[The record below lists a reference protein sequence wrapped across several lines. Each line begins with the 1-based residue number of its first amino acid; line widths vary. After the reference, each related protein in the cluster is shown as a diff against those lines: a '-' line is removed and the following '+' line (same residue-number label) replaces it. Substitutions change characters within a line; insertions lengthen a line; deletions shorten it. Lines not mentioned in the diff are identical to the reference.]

1 MAISNPFAR
10 LAGNQQP
17 VEEKAAEALPF
28 TMQVANNPKVKGVR
42 YGSRAMEASGA
53 QPEFIAANMAQA
65 SATKSAVILRAGDP
79 PQYNKD
85 RSPKSGVNLSKTSKQ
100 GFFKGA
106 LSKELRFA
114 RTDSSGNPLPHN
126 PKDAAHLDLKPTDP
140 DYQHTMQ
147 LDINMRDIIREIR
160 PGGDLE
166 VLGFDEKT
174 GLLRLAY
181 KEGRGPKTSEFN
193 GQFVINLYQGEHT
206 PQFYSRDWDRPDND
220 PDWDVDNKIIKKP
233 AALAALPEHIYKKIF
248 EDTFVVGYT
257 EEKSANPDPST
268 IKKAEVFANRPRSAE
283 EFKAAM
289 GEAHPH
295 FALIKECA
303 DLPKI
308 LETLRTQLPQEEA
321 EQTILEVYNRVSSI
335 VAGDWDGMALG
346 HPPSLDP
353 KFAEV
358 INVFKPGNEGLA
370 NIRKLVNTTQEYLV
384 QIQEKAQQKKDQG
397 MAISA
402 FEEKVLSINH
412 ITSIAS
418 EFAIARAGCITPHEF
433 LFQQV
438 LNDAYRDK
446 ANAHYGET
454 YNSALMQKAM
464 DRLVVDG
471 ANLSKDEVSSLAKNL
486 LAEEVKNANYKLSET
501 LLNKFAEHLSNNL
514 PLALKNDGK
523 HYALPHIHH
532 DMNVHDLYQHGFDM
546 RNPYGSNLEGA
557 WLLVTDDGGIIYGDT
572 QEQLIEVL
580 LTGDFL
586 KKNHIDVSHGADFSA
601 GWDRIIERQMALKQ
615 SIPEQTLEKYKD
627 YLATRPAKGVEL
639 PLSTAPPAQHQ
650 KTASTPHSAE
660 YLAVKANSYKS
671 ESLNPNVV
679 VEDKAKSQQ
688 FDMKA
693 GLKAAKAAHQQVE
706 VKEVEN
712 ELESEFKASC
722 R

>member
-10 LAGNQQP
+10 LAGNKQP
-17 VEEKAAEALPF
+17 VEKKAAEALPF
-28 TMQVANNPKVKGVR
+28 AMQVADNPKVKGVL
-42 YGSRAMEASGA
+42 YGSRAMQASGA
-53 QPEFIAANMAQA
+53 QSEFIAANMAQA
-65 SATKSAVILRAGDP
+65 SAIKSAVILRAGDP

-114 RTDSSGNPLPHN
+114 RTDSSGNPQPHN
-126 PKDAAHLDLKPTDP
+126 AKDAAHLNLKPTDP

-147 LDINMRDIIREIR
+147 LDINMRDIIREVR
-160 PGGDLE
+160 PEGDLK
-166 VLGFDEKT
+166 VLGFDEKS

-181 KEGRGPKTSEFN
+181 KEGRGPKSSEFN
-193 GQFVINLYQGEHT
+193 GQFVINLAQGEST

-220 PDWDVDNKIIKKP
+220 PAWDPDNKIIKKP
-233 AALAALPEHIYKKIF
+233 AELEALPEQVYTRIF

-257 EEKSANPDPST
+257 EEQSVEPDPST

-295 FALIKECA
+295 FALINECA
-303 DLPKI
+303 DLPEI
-308 LETLRTQLPQEEA
+308 LDALRTQLPQAEA
-321 EQTILEVYNRVSSI
+321 EQTILEVYNTVSSI

-346 HPPSLDP
+346 HPPSLTA
-353 KFAEV
+353 KFSEV
-358 INVFKPGNEGLA
+358 INVFKPGEEGLA
-370 NIRKLVNTTQEYLV
+370 NIKKLVNTTQEYLV
-384 QIQEKAQQKKDQG
+384 QIKAKAQQNIELKI
-397 MAISA
+397 ALSA
-402 FEEKVLSINH
+402 FEEKVSSIDH

-454 YNSALMQKAM
+454 YNAPLMQNAM

-471 ANLSKDEVSSLAKNL
+471 ANLSKEDALSLAKNL
-486 LAEEVKNANYKLSET
+486 LTQEAINANYKLSDT

-514 PLALKNDGK
+514 PLALHNNGAP
-523 HYALPHIHH
+523 YVLPHVHH

-546 RNPYGSNLEGA
+546 RNPYGSNLEGP
-557 WLLVTDDGGIIYGDT
+557 WLLVTDDAGIIYGDK

-586 KKNHIDVSHGADFSA
+586 ARNHIDVSHGADFAA
-601 GWDRIIERQMALKQ
+601 GWDRIIERQLALKQ
-615 SIPEQTLEKYKD
+615 SIPAQTLEKYQN
-627 YLATRPAKGVEL
+627 YLATRPEKGAEASSAAVPPVQQQE
-639 PLSTAPPAQHQ
+639 TAAVPR
-650 KTASTPHSAE
+650 SAE

-671 ESLNPNVV
+671 ESLNPNAA
-679 VEDKAKSQQ
+679 VEAKARQ

-693 GLKAAKAAHQQVE
+693 GLRADRAAHQQVE

-712 ELESEFKASC
+712 ELESGVKASFH
-722 R
+722 